1 MHLAAHCSHF
11 SLIECILFPRK
22 FVQIE
27 TVDQRRQYKQEFNKE
42 YSEYQELHQE
52 VDIVARKFQNLR
64 TQINQT
70 EEGSPDFEVWLL
82 LWNCFNFF
90 PNIHYISVLYI
101 SFDASF
107 CEPFSLLFYLYLF
120 PSEVYVRDKVNLHAD
135 HETALLS
142 LLKHGTFVW
151 LAWTC
156 GTS

>member
-82 LWNCFNFF
+82 L
-90 PNIHYISVLYI
+90 
-101 SFDASF
+101 
-107 CEPFSLLFYLYLF
+107 
-120 PSEVYVRDKVNLHAD
+120 
-135 HETALLS
+135 
-142 LLKHGTFVW
+142 
-151 LAWTC
+151 
-156 GTS
+156 